1 MHYRKK
7 HRVTSVRAKRIK
19 PTKILIDNDKIAT
32 LKVIFN
38 GFLREYN
45 KSESTQELH
54 AKICRVA
61 DELLDA
67 QIGLPTWEG

>member
-38 GFLREYN
+38 GFLREY
-45 KSESTQELH
+45 KPGEKELH